1 MPQRSQPVPGPG
13 GLRPE
18 QPLSLATP
26 QCSDPAPGLGPP
38 APRHRQLAGVRVS
51 FGPSACTVSQ
61 EPTGDAPRVREQ
73 LGWGGGGAGFH
84 DRRRRAAGLPAG
96 ESSAAQNETRIVAFP
111 VEEKLPPPAAGSGPP
126 CPPGCCGAGGVSPG
140 IPPSLPTFLRRLG
153 RHSGGIGDS
162 SGGLPGGG
170 CCAQEPLPGL
180 GEVSVPS
187 APLTPTCPG
196 GGRHC
201 RAPGVCVWSPVPG
214 HPGWPWRGRGWGG
227 QWAGLREDEPCR
239 EHQEQSAT
247 PLRAGWR
254 AQAGAGH
261 ALPEPLS
268 PSAGRDGGPEVDV
281 SAAWPRGGA
290 TAWTVSPLWSSQPVA
305 VGPAPGRRTPLW
317 AEAGVLT
324 ASRAGWSRQAPRC
337 SPLPPERP
345 SFVSSP
351 LRASGPSLGVP
362 AGMGID
368 CCPPPHPGP
377 CHDTGQEAWPGRP
390 TACRGGQ
397 GRGGPVA
404 GGWEPAL
411 GVLWVPSAS
420 SWEAPRACLHAAAP
434 CPPLGA
440 PIWSRLLCGARAGP
454 LPPCSPDFPVLAGP
468 GHPRLGA
475 ADEGLARQ

>member
-1 MPQRSQPVPGPG
+1 M
-13 GLRPE
+13 
-18 QPLSLATP
+18 
-26 QCSDPAPGLGPP
+26 
-38 APRHRQLAGVRVS
+38 
-51 FGPSACTVSQ
+51 
-61 EPTGDAPRVREQ
+61 
-73 LGWGGGGAGFH
+73 
-84 DRRRRAAGLPAG
+84 
-96 ESSAAQNETRIVAFP
+96 
-111 VEEKLPPPAAGSGPP
+111 
-126 CPPGCCGAGGVSPG
+126 
-140 IPPSLPTFLRRLG
+140 
-153 RHSGGIGDS
+153 
-162 SGGLPGGG
+162 
-170 CCAQEPLPGL
+170 
-180 GEVSVPS
+180 PS
-187 APLTPTCPG
+187 APLTPTCPR

-247 PLRAGWR
+247 PLRVGWR

-305 VGPAPGRRTPLW
+305 VGPAPGRRTALW

-345 SFVSSP
+345 SFVSPP

-362 AGMGID
+362 AGVGID

-390 TACRGGQ
+390 TACRG
-397 GRGGPVA
+397 
-404 GGWEPAL
+404 
-411 GVLWVPSAS
+411 
-420 SWEAPRACLHAAAP
+420 
-434 CPPLGA
+434 
-440 PIWSRLLCGARAGP
+440 RAGP
-454 LPPCSPDFPVLAGP
+454 WRACGRGVGTSSGGALGPLGIVLGGAPCLPSRSGPLPATGGSHLEPAAVRGPRWTSATVLSGLPGAGRARAPSPWCCRRGAGPSVRPHESSLSLSCLRGVGIEVPVGKIRWLGAALKDWLQEWGLCGGHEACAVSAPWIEGETAPKVGAGP
-468 GHPRLGA
+468 GPSAPGWSPMATAQSRPVLTPPPPPPRPLRTGLPAGPCQKLCLRSLASPGNPALCRDLG
-475 ADEGLARQ
+475 GPGS